1 MWLGATYQEQDDIL
15 TSPRYWSEFPVDIS
29 IHLLAFAQ
37 IAGSSRQR
45 PWISHLSLWSSPV
58 WAACGEEIFAG
69 VQNGWGRFLP
79 PEGLRTEGSACP
91 CVCVMPSRTS
101 ILQLG
106 VESSSRGSGERK
118 FIFPQRLAIQSG
130 VILASLFSLLPDHVL
145 TVYLFQCL
153 VNAKPIYGC
162 EQRNF

>member
-37 IAGSSRQR
+37 IAGSSHQR
-45 PWISHLSLWSSPV
+45 SWISHLSLWSSPV
-58 WAACGEEIFAG
+58 WAACSEEIFAG
-69 VQNGWGRFLP
+69 VQKGGGRFLP
-79 PEGLRTEGSACP
+79 PEGLRTAGSACP
-91 CVCVMPSRTS
+91 CVCVMPSCTS

-106 VESSSRGSGERK
+106 VGERK
-118 FIFPQRLAIQSG
+118 FIFPRRLAIQSG
-130 VILASLFSLLPDHVL
+130 VILASLFSLLPGHVL

>member
-79 PEGLRTEGSACP
+79 REGLRTEGSACP
-91 CVCVMPSRTS
+91 CVCHAILHIHPSVGGWEFKPRKWRKEIHFSSEASYS
-101 ILQLG
+101 IWGDSGLLVLSASWSRSHCLPISVLG
-106 VESSSRGSGERK
+106 K
-118 FIFPQRLAIQSG
+118 
-130 VILASLFSLLPDHVL
+130 
-145 TVYLFQCL
+145 C
-153 VNAKPIYGC
+153 
-162 EQRNF
+162 